1 MLAFLSF
8 HERRAIQE
16 VKILISEPPPPG
28 ALPAACGYASVFNRG
43 VAGSEDRSAL
53 GMY

>member
-8 HERRAIQE
+8 HERRATQE